1 VTLASKVLVKDSK
14 QLAYQELSQLHLQKL
29 EQQILEYPARWL
41 WSHKRWKRD
50 IPSDLEELKSE
61 QQSKFNSK
69 YRN

>member
-1 VTLASKVLVKDSK
+1 MD
-14 QLAYQELSQLHLQKL
+14 LSLISDEPKAMKWGEITEQHAKML
-29 EQQILEYPARWL
+29 EKEIVAAPEFWI